1 MYEIYISEH
10 KKSKKTKQVFERKKT
25 KDNIK
30 VKVSLKVIQRIYDIN
45 PEIQEVI
52 DASMI
57 EVCA

>member
-1 MYEIYISEH
+1 MYEIYIFEH
-10 KKSKKTKQVFERKKT
+10 KRSKRTKQVFERKKT

-30 VKVSLKVIQRIYDIN
+30 VKVSLEVIKRIYDIN
-45 PEIQEVI
+45 QEIQEVI